1 MFAILAAVIFALS
14 LILDWSDAK
23 VSDAFTPQT
32 LLTAGLL
39 CIALHLAGIGTSSS
53 WRGRRRSLIGK

>member
-14 LILDWSDAK
+14 LVLDWSDAK

-39 CIALHLAGIGTSSS
+39 CIALHMAGIGTSAR
-53 WRGRRRSLIGK
+53 WRGRRSWTR

>member
-23 VSDAFTPQT
+23 VSDAFTAQT

-39 CIALHLAGIGTSSS
+39 CIALHLAGIGTSAS
-53 WRGRRRSLIGK
+53 WRGRRRPLIGR

>member
-1 MFAILAAVIFALS
+1 LS
-14 LILDWSDAK
+14 LILDWADAK

-39 CIALHLAGIGTSSS
+39 AMALHLAGIGTSTR
-53 WRGRRRSLIGK
+53 WLGRRRR

>member
-1 MFAILAAVIFALS
+1 MFAILAALIFALS
-14 LILDWSDAK
+14 LILDWADTK

-39 CIALHLAGIGTSSS
+39 CLALHLAGIGASTS
-53 WRGRRRSLIGK
+53 WRSRRRLIGR

>member
-1 MFAILAAVIFALS
+1 MFAILAAVILALS

-39 CIALHLAGIGTSSS
+39 CIALHLAGIGTSTR
-53 WRGRRRSLIGK
+53 WRGRRSWTR

>member
-1 MFAILAAVIFALS
+1 MFAILAALIFALS
-14 LILDWSDAK
+14 LILDWADAK

-39 CIALHLAGIGTSSS
+39 AMALHLAGIGTSTR
-53 WRGRRRSLIGK
+53 WLGRRRR

>member
-14 LILDWSDAK
+14 LILDWADAK

-32 LLTAGLL
+32 LVTAGLL
-39 CIALHLAGIGTSSS
+39 CIAIHLAGVGTSTR
-53 WRGRRRSLIGK
+53 WLGRRRR

>member
-1 MFAILAAVIFALS
+1 MFAIIAAVIFGLA
-14 LILDWSDAK
+14 LILDWADVA

-39 CIALHLAGIGTSSS
+39 CVALHLAGVGTARR
-53 WRGRRRSLIGK
+53 WGRRR

>member
-1 MFAILAAVIFALS
+1 LFAFLAAVIFALS
-14 LILDWSDAK
+14 LILDWTDAN

-39 CIALHLAGIGTSSS
+39 SLALHLAGVGTSTS
-53 WRGRRRSLIGK
+53 WLSGRRR

>member
-1 MFAILAAVIFALS
+1 MFAILAAILFALS
-14 LILDWSDAK
+14 LILDWADTK

-39 CIALHLAGIGTSSS
+39 CIALHLSGIAKFTSLL
-53 WRGRRRSLIGK
+53 GRLRR

>member
-1 MFAILAAVIFALS
+1 
-14 LILDWSDAK
+14 LDWADAK

-39 CIALHLAGIGTSSS
+39 CIALHLAGIGTSTS
-53 WRGRRRSLIGK
+53 WIGRRSR